1 MSTIIDIDNEK
12 KVEKP
17 EEKPEEKP
25 VSKKQKLAIRKQ
37 KNEEDNKKIAEI
49 ISYIL
54 KGLCSF
60 THLLKTFVK
69 EDYMFKTYGD
79 RCIDF
84 IENLEL
90 YGNHTSFFLQN
101 TETFNDFI
109 IYIEGKVNN
118 HKDETTILDIKK
130 AFEDM
135 KNTIDEKNKRKKLE
149 QEEDEYDEDDEDDEE
164 DEKITSPKITK
175 RIRVNRQGS
184 FVNFHEIP
192 STSSAPR
199 TVANIVGQENQK
211 ITMKDITTILD
222 EIYNSEESQQSTT
235 LDILA
240 IYLKGQKILYIEAKT
255 HCEQHL
261 NALMLPAIFISSLC
275 TLLSVVLKDFN
286 FGPILVS
293 SLMAINSF
301 ILAMISYLKL
311 DAKAEAHKIT
321 AYKFEKLQSLC
332 ELRSGRTLFMKN
344 ENGEKG
350 LVEFIN
356 KLDEQVRE
364 IKESNQFIL
373 PEIVRYHY
381 PILYSTNVFSD
392 IKKIYN
398 EEMIQRTRLKNLIN
412 KIKDDPDNIKTQ
424 SDRDRLLEQIIKC
437 RDKYL
442 QIDDV
447 FNKEISKQI
456 IASKD
461 KISCCNWL
469 KT

>member
-1 MSTIIDIDNEK
+1 MSTFVDIIENPFEK
-12 KVEKP
+12 LTENQV
-17 EEKPEEKP
+17 
-25 VSKKQKLAIRKQ
+25 
-37 KNEEDNKKIAEI
+37 N
-49 ISYIL
+49 ISNIL
-54 KGLCSF
+54 TGLLDF
-60 THLLKTFVK
+60 TEPIKTFIK
-69 EDYMFKTYGD
+69 EDYMFKTDGITCLEFIKNYSN
-79 RCIDF
+79 IDNDN
-84 IENLEL
+84 I
-90 YGNHTSFFLQN
+90 FFFKHLK
-101 TETFNDFI
+101 TFNDFI
-109 IYIEGKVNN
+109 KYIDVNL
-118 HKDETTILDIKK
+118 TTSEDKIKFVNIKK
-130 AFEDM
+130 SLEEIE
-135 KNTIDEKNKRKKLE
+135 NTIRRKKM
-149 QEEDEYDEDDEDDEE
+149 EENESESE
-164 DEKITSPKITK
+164 SRLPPPPPNQ
-175 RIRVNRQGS
+175 RIRVDRQGS
-184 FVNFHEIP
+184 FVDFQQNHGSAGE
-192 STSSAPR
+192 STRESALILPKS
-199 TVANIVGQENQK
+199 VENK
-211 ITMKDITTILD
+211 RITMKDITIILD

-261 NALMLPAIFISSLC
+261 NSLMLPAIFISSLC

-373 PEIVRYHY
+373 PETIRYHY

-398 EEMIQRTRLKNLIN
+398 QEMVQRTRLKNLIN
-412 KIKDDPDNIKTQ
+412 KIKDDPDNYKLQ
-424 SDRDRLLEQIIKC
+424 ADRDRLLEQIIKC

-442 QIDDV
+442 QIDDL
-447 FNKEISKQI
+447 FDREITNQI
-456 IASKD
+456 TASKNQF
-461 KISCCNWL
+461 SCCNWL